1 MKNRK
6 EKQRLCNEVQENLF
20 DEYENEK
27 ETVETEYN
35 RWKTRISGEKQDLI
49 GGNTRKRYN
58 QARTSMNR
66 EEHT

>member
-1 MKNRK
+1 
-6 EKQRLCNEVQENLF
+6 LF